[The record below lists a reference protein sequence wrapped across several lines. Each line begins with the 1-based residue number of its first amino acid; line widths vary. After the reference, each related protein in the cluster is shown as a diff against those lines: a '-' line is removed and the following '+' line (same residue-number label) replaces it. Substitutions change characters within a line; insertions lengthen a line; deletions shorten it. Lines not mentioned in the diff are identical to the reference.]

1 MLIFYKFLY
10 RPGNAILN
18 MVLIITFASL
28 LRLNNLLLRKK
39 LIPNKPD
46 FETWALS
53 ISKRQMSEGSFF
65 FSVSASLSFCSVNG
79 DCYKFS
85 GDWCF
90 DLHFP
95 LGLGLLP
102 QSFLQRYNASL
113 WCSQRNW
120 PSRQLIPGLLK
131 SVELW

>member
-46 FETWALS
+46 FET
-53 ISKRQMSEGSFF
+53 
-65 FSVSASLSFCSVNG
+65 
-79 DCYKFS
+79 
-85 GDWCF
+85 
-90 DLHFP
+90 
-95 LGLGLLP
+95 
-102 QSFLQRYNASL
+102 
-113 WCSQRNW
+113 
-120 PSRQLIPGLLK
+120 
-131 SVELW
+131 